1 MDKASA
7 SGAGDSRFES
17 WAGHLMCF
25 SKIACVGDRRC
36 LESRPR
42 RTAYV
47 GSAECIGNPPL
58 GAPPSDALQTEGAS
72 EQEDG
77 DKQKRTGAMA
87 EVLKE
92 TKRNNHGR
100 NGECGASIAA
110 ALVAQLAA
118 REFNNPEIVSSVLT
132 RRTWLHRRNRSI
144 GESFES
150 HQFLT
155 RNCYHQFSHKRG
167 IYVYAHTYVYIFTYI
182 YIYMCV
188 CAHAHMYVRIYIYV
202 CMYVDAPA
210 TRFACALKGT
220 D

>member
-1 MDKASA
+1 MLFENRLRGRSPVPRKPPPTDRLCRQRGMHRKSA
-7 SGAGDSRFES
+7 AWR
-17 WAGHLMCF
+17 
-25 SKIACVGDRRC
+25 
-36 LESRPR
+36 
-42 RTAYV
+42 
-47 GSAECIGNPPL
+47 
-58 GAPPSDALQTEGAS
+58 PPSDAFQTEGAS

-77 DKQKRTGAMA
+77 DKQRRTGATA

-110 ALVAQLAA
+110 ALVAQLAT
-118 REFNNPEIVSSVLT
+118 RKFNNPEIVSSVLT
-132 RRTWLHRRNRSI
+132 RRTCLHRRNRSI

-167 IYVYAHTYVYIFTYI
+167 IYVYAHTCVYIFTHI
-182 YIYMCV
+182 YIYVCVRACTYV
-188 CAHAHMYVRIYIYV
+188 CAYIYV

-210 TRFACALKGT
+210 TRFACALKGA